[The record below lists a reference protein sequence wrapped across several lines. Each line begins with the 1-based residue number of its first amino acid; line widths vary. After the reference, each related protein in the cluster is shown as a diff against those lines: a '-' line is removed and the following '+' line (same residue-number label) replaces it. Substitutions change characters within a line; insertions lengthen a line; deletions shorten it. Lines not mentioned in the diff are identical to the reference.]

1 MSSENKRNFLII
13 LISPSGGGKT
23 AIFNKIL
30 AEDTEIKYSV
40 SFTTRK
46 ARINEINGTDYN
58 FISEEKFLKMR
69 NSGNFL
75 ESAKV
80 HGFWYGTSKNYINS
94 MLKKNHIIMD
104 IDVQGAKQIMNSDVD
119 HITIFILPP
128 SREVWLQRL
137 KGRGTD
143 SDEVIHVRLET
154 AEKEIQ
160 EISDFQYL
168 VINDDFDKAV
178 NDIKTIIK
186 AEENKIERCINIEN
200 YYGG

>member
-186 AEENKIERCINIEN
+186 AEENKIERFINIEN